1 MANLI
6 KFDDLVV
13 LVDEYEGMEELKF
26 NGEDTVMLDGKSGFP
41 KKIEI
46 EDCGLVRMI
55 DTYCKGVERLS
66 VGADVIHCT
75 HMEEAPKVIELTKP
89 CKELWLNK
97 MDVTGCKLE
106 IAKGGENLYMGQSK
120 GIEKGTDFSGF
131 DRVELD
137 DCEMTNCDSF
147 KFKEGGRVSM
157 VMCSHFPKKLDLS
170 ALQSVD
176 LRGADLSG
184 VEEIIFREGAVVNLN
199 GVKNLPRCL
208 DLSKCAE
215 VSVRNTDLAGVEELI
230 WGEDSVIDISGSKN
244 FPRVLDI
251 SKCKDV
257 SARKTD
263 LTGVKKIVYKDN
275 EQANKFVNEVDYS
288 TYPVVRIGPS
298 YDRDDR

>member
-6 KFDDLVV
+6 DPETLVV
-13 LVDEYEGMEELKF
+13 LVDEYEGMDELKF
-26 NGEDTVMLDGKSGFP
+26 RDEDIVMLDGKSGFP

-55 DTYCKGVERLS
+55 NTYCKGVERLS
-66 VGADVIHCT
+66 VGADIIHCT
-75 HMEEAPKVIELTKP
+75 RMEEAPKVIELTKP

-147 KFKEGGRVSM
+147 KFKDGGRVSM

-184 VEEIIFREGAVVNLN
+184 VEEIIFREGAVV
-199 GVKNLPRCL
+199 
-208 DLSKCAE
+208 DLSGA
-215 VSVRNTDLAGVEELI
+215 
-230 WGEDSVIDISGSKN
+230 KN

-257 SARKTD
+257 RAKNTN
-263 LTGVKKIVYKDN
+263 LTGAKKIIYKDN

-298 YDRDDR
+298 YDRD